1 MIKITPYIA
10 DFQVLIFFVKF
21 FLFFFKQIFY
31 HKTYL
36 FVKVS

>member
-1 MIKITPYIA
+1 MMKIKPYIA
-10 DFQVLIFFVKF
+10 DFQLLIFFVKF

>member
-1 MIKITPYIA
+1 MMKITPYVT

-31 HKTYL
+31 LKTYL